1 MKTIKFLFNQ
11 SNFSSQRGM
20 APIVLLLFLFILLGL
35 FIGADYA
42 YIYYLTQCGDE
53 SISTCFNESK
63 EKSEEKSDETIKEK
77 ISVQATGSFTYKN
90 YGVSLSITF
99 PLEGGA
105 VTGSVDGDCSGSV
118 SGNYSG
124 GDNGTI
130 SGTIFGSCSPF
141 FVPVPAKGTFSGT
154 VNQQQQTIPINA
166 TGSAAG
172 FSGSGSLVLTY

>member
-1 MKTIKFLFNQ
+1 MKILFNQ
-11 SNFSSQRGM
+11 RNFSSQRGM
-20 APIVLLLFLFILLGL
+20 APIVLLLFLFLLLGL
-35 FIGADYA
+35 FIGANYA
-42 YIYYLTQCGDE
+42 YIYYLTQCGDS

-63 EKSEEKSDETIKEK
+63 KKTEEQSSETIEEQTP
-77 ISVQATGSFTYKN
+77 VLATGSYAYKN
-90 YGVSLSITF
+90 YGISISMTF
-99 PLEGGA
+99 PLEGG
-105 VTGSVDGDCSGSV
+105 VVSGSVEGDCSGSV

-154 VNQQQQTIPINA
+154 VNQQQQTVPINA